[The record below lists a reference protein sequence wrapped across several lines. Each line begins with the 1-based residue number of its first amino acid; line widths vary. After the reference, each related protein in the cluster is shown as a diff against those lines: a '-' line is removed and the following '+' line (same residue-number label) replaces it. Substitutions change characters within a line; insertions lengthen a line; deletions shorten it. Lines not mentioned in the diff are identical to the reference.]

1 MSLYVDIRKKL
12 RHFELKIFFNLE
24 DHQGI
29 AGILG
34 ASGCGKSM
42 CLKCIAGI
50 ERPDSGKIIL
60 NERVLFDSEKKI
72 NLSVQERNIGYLF
85 QNYALFPHI
94 TIRENIMMGAKR
106 SKASEEAQ
114 EYMKLL
120 KIEELAEAYPDKLSG
135 GQQQRAAL
143 ARMLISKPE
152 LIMMDEPFSALD
164 SYLKEWLQLEL
175 YEIITALKKNI
186 LLVTHSREEIYRFCD
201 RIHILEEGRLVACG
215 ATKDIFHN
223 PKKIAAA
230 RLTGCKNILKVQR
243 LDERSVFAE
252 DLGTKL
258 LFRRP
263 VPEGIT
269 HIGVR
274 AHDLRP
280 AGDFDRD
287 NIVSCMRPKLLD
299 DPFELV
305 IIYENG
311 LWWKVARDFFE
322 HEYGGK
328 IPEKIY
334 IPEEAVFFLNE
345 E

>member
-1 MSLYVDIRKKL
+1 MSLYVNIRKKL
-12 RHFELKIFFNLE
+12 RHFELKICFELE
-24 DHQGI
+24 DHRGI

-60 NERVLFDSEKKI
+60 NGRVLFDSEKKI

-94 TIRENIMMGAKR
+94 TIRENINMGARR
-106 SKASEEAQ
+106 SKASKEVD
-114 EYMKLL
+114 EYMRLL

-186 LLVTHSREEIYRFCD
+186 LLVTHSRDEIYRFCD
-201 RIHILEEGRLVACG
+201 RIHILEEGKLVVCG
-215 ATKDIFHN
+215 STGDIFRN
-223 PKKIAAA
+223 PRKIAAA
-230 RLTGCKNILKVQR
+230 RLTGCKNILKVHR
-243 LDERSVFAE
+243 IDERSIFV
-252 DLGTKL
+252 DRLGTEL
-258 LFRRP
+258 FFRRP
-263 VPEGIT
+263 VPEDAT
-269 HIGVR
+269 HIGIR

-280 AGDFDRD
+280 AREADCD
-287 NIVSCMRPKLLD
+287 NIVRCMRPKLLA

-305 IIYENG
+305 LIYENG
-311 LWWKVARDFFE
+311 LWWKVAREFFE
-322 HEYGGK
+322 TEYEGK